1 MNNVNYEQRGSVY
14 NGETA
19 TYIRNLHKA
28 GFGNMSY
35 LIEGAVQEYANGE
48 DEVSDTITLN
58 AIHDSGIKMELRLK
72 FIAKDNDPDYDDDD
86 NEIPFDYTDKDEYR
100 LSEVFVNGVKY
111 CAYNR
116 PLHGMANY
124 NLSIDLN
131 EWMQNRYKNG
141 ISKWV
146 ANGGKFN

>member
-35 LIEGAVQEYANGE
+35 VIHGAVQEYANGE

-72 FIAKDNDPDYDDDD
+72 FIAKDNDPDYDEDD
-86 NEIPFDYTDKDEYR
+86 NEIPFDYTDKDEYF
-100 LSEVFVNGVKY
+100 LDEVFVNGVKFIHWDVQDG
-111 CAYNR
+111 
-116 PLHGMANY
+116 LANY
-124 NLSIDLN
+124 RLSIDFDQ
-131 EWMQNRYKNG
+131 WSADYYKNS
-141 ISKWV
+141 IRRWI
-146 ANGGKFN
+146 ANGGKFTA